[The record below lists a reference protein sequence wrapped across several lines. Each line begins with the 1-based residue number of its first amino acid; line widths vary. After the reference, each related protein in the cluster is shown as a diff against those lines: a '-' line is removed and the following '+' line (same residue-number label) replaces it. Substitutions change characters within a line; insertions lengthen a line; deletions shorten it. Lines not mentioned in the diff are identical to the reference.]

1 MSNLRSTLPT
11 NSHSEGEVVKS
22 VAVAALLCF
31 DMGVA
36 TRVAEQA
43 HIASAIIV
51 RYKSLIVVFVR
62 LVDGKGPFPLQI

>member
-1 MSNLRSTLPT
+1 MS
-11 NSHSEGEVVKS
+11 SHSEGEVVKS

-43 HIASAIIV
+43 ESV
-51 RYKSLIVVFVR
+51 RANNMM
-62 LVDGKGPFPLQI
+62 